1 MSHSYDKKRHIKIFV
16 RWLKEN
22 QLYFK
27 YMNETKQNCIYLKK
41 IPYNT
46 ERYIMQRL
54 NEEEERA
61 SAIIRLTID
70 WFNLIYDLDM
80 WRCASVRWLRYCAYH
95 NI

>member
-1 MSHSYDKKRHIKIFV
+1 MSHRHIKIFV

-22 QLYFK
+22 HLYFK
-27 YMNETKQNCIYLKK
+27 YMKETKQKCRYLKK
-41 IPYNT
+41 QPYST
-46 ERYIMQRL
+46 EKYIMQRL
-54 NEEEERA
+54 NEEEEVA

-80 WRCASVRWLRYCAYH
+80 WRCASVRWLRYCAFH

>member
-1 MSHSYDKKRHIKIFV
+1 MSHNTKRHIKIFN

-22 QLYFK
+22 HLYFK
-27 YMNETKQNCIYLKK
+27 YMNETKQKCRYLKK
-41 IPYNT
+41 QPYST
-46 ERYIMQRL
+46 EKHIMQRL
-54 NEEEERA
+54 NEEEEVA

-80 WRCASVRWLRYCAYH
+80 WRCASARWLRYCAFH

>member
-1 MSHSYDKKRHIKIFV
+1 MRSNKKRTIKIFN
-16 RWLKEN
+16 RWLKDN

-46 ERYIMQRL
+46 AGYIMQRL
-54 NEEEERA
+54 NEAEEGA

-80 WRCASVRWLRYCAYH
+80 WRCASVRWSIYCACN

>member
-27 YMNETKQNCIYLKK
+27 YMNETKLKCCYLKK
-41 IPYNT
+41 IPYNV
-46 ERYIMQRL
+46 EKYIMQRL
-54 NEEEERA
+54 NEENEDIY
-61 SAIIRLTID
+61 SIIRLTID
-70 WFNLIYDLDM
+70 FDNSVYDLDM
-80 WRCASVRWLRYCAYH
+80 WRCASVRWLRYCAFH